1 MLKNIIVVASDF
13 GNINERWETLSN
25 IEKNC
30 GKRLN
35 FSNWDSKIS
44 ISCHASSFFF
54 CPIHFFKNSLHEWVL
69 EWMTSSPHFG
79 TNRLIFYRS
88 WIATRQLIWGLVDYL
103 LLYSAHAG
111 GDKQIKSKILKQT
124 KPDWLTEFV
133 WLYCKKK
140 VRRSW
145 LEIRIFY
152 GPLHT
157 SKKELKDTPTQ
168 IYFWFFLVNETE
180 ANELISA

>member
-1 MLKNIIVVASDF
+1 MLKNIIASHQILATSTK
-13 GNINERWETLSN
+13 GERHYQILKRTV
-25 IEKNC
+25 
-30 GKRLN
+30 GKG
-35 FSNWDSKIS
+35 S
-44 ISCHASSFFF
+44 ISQIGIQRLASLVTLALFFF

-69 EWMTSSPHFG
+69 EWMTSSPQFG